1 MIFKIIFK
9 FKLFCVQGGEK
20 NKNREGGDPDDDDD
34 EEDDD
39 DDEDGANY

>member
-9 FKLFCVQGGEK
+9 FKLFCVQGVEK
-20 NKNREGGDPDDDDD
+20 NTNREGGDPDDDDD

-39 DDEDGANY
+39 DEDGTNY